1 MSNRVVFY
9 LPRLEQYSEAD
20 LRLANRRAQDLIRR
34 RQTKALKFNPSGD
47 TPTEQAKRVI
57 VMALAAQKKYDHIF
71 TTDGLAASIH
81 SYDEFQR
88 FNQILA
94 DYPDPLKTLP
104 GGMQFTLKTGFN
116 SLEIENDL
124 TKLRFNV
131 MQPIHPIGPQ
141 DAFKGLIALACAH
154 AQINFMYQWCIN
166 LAGDRPRNYQEVYID
181 RPIGLDSQQVRDAMY
196 PYHTSLSYRSEFF
209 PPILYFAAN
218 LLVVKT
224 PSNLP
229 FNIRIPY

>member
-1 MSNRVVFY
+1 MSNRVLFS
-9 LPRLEQYSEAD
+9 LPRLGQYSEAD
-20 LRLANRRAQDLIRR
+20 LRLAYRSAQDLMRR
-34 RQTKALKFNPSGD
+34 RKTKALEFNPGGN
-47 TPTEQAKRVI
+47 TETEQAKRVI

-71 TTDGLAASIH
+71 TTAGLDASIH
-81 SYDEFQR
+81 SYDEYQR
-88 FNQILA
+88 FSQLLA
-94 DYPDPLKTLP
+94 GYPDPLKTLP
-104 GGMQFTLKTGFN
+104 GGLQFTLKTGFN

-181 RPIGLDSQQVRDAMY
+181 RPIGLDSQQVRDAMD
-196 PYHTSLSYRSEFF
+196 PYQTSLAYRSEFF
-209 PPILYFAAN
+209 LPILYFAAN

-229 FNIRIPY
+229 FNVRIPY